1 MITQLEPAC
10 IAEVLHSGGGGVQ
23 DETSILHLF
32 SDFDGKLDNRK
43 YKMEV
48 LACHFL
54 QLVILKIKGIQISS
68 VIMRPC

>member
-10 IAEVLHSGGGGVQ
+10 IAEVLHSGGSEVQ

-43 YKMEV
+43 YKM
-48 LACHFL
+48 ACHFL
-54 QLVILKIKGIQISS
+54 QLVILKIKGVQISS